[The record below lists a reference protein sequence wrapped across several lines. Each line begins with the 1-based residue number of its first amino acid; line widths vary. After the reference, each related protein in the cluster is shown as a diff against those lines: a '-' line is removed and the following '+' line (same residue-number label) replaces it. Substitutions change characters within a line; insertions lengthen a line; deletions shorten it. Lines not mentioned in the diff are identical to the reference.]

1 LREIDVAQADFIGLR
16 FVRPAETLFGHA
28 TILLGRYHHAL
39 PYSST
44 RERIISS
51 SRQAL
56 KLFVLAVCGPPQ
68 V

>member
-16 FVRPAETLFGHA
+16 FPRPAETLFCHA
-28 TILLGRYHHAL
+28 TILLRRYHHAL
-39 PYSST
+39 PHSST

-51 SRQAL
+51 SRHAPEI
-56 KLFVLAVCGPPQ
+56 FVLAVCGPPQ